1 MQENEY
7 LPTGWL
13 VWSMWIIRFMF
24 QFKQLRVTR
33 VWELLLDPDM
43 KEEFFL
49 TVYLSCVN
57 PEVKGGWTERPRLFI
72 MSLM

>member
-24 QFKQLRVTR
+24 QFQQLRVTR
-33 VWELLLDPDM
+33 VWESLLDPDM
-43 KEEFFL
+43 KDEFFL
-49 TVYLSCVN
+49 TVYLNGVN
-57 PEVKGGWTERPRLFI
+57 PEVKRGCTERPRL
-72 MSLM
+72 LCL

>member
-33 VWELLLDPDM
+33 VWESLLDPDM

-49 TVYLSCVN
+49 AVYLSCVN
-57 PEVKGGWTERPRLFI
+57 PEVKRGCTKRPRLL
-72 MSLM
+72 SL